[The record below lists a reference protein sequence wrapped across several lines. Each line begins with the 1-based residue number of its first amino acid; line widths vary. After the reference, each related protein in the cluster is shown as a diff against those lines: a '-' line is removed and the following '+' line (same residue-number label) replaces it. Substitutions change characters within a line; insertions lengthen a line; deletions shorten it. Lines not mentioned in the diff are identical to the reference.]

1 MSPNS
6 TSSQPSS
13 LVFILRNPQL
23 SHFYNL
29 AHQLPGQV
37 IVASHLNRARPV
49 TPDEKEPHV
58 IEDDKDR
65 T

>member
-6 TSSQPSS
+6 TPNQPSS
-13 LVFILRNPQL
+13 LVFILQNPQL
-23 SHFYNL
+23 SQFYNL

-37 IVASHLNRARPV
+37 NVARQLDRARPV
-49 TPDEKEPHV
+49 TPDEKE
-58 IEDDKDR
+58 